1 MPVNLKLEIPVYN
14 LFIADHPSNTK
25 RGGVCIYYRN
35 PLPLEILGIHYLQ
48 DYINFEIIIGGE
60 LCRLVSLYRSPNQ
73 SQDDFESFA
82 ENFELKIDAVS
93 ANNLFLTVALSDFN
107 IKCKTS
113 SYEGSKIDAVI
124 DAVWITTSN

>member
-1 MPVNLKLEIPVYN
+1 M
-14 LFIADHPSNTK
+14 
-25 RGGVCIYYRN
+25 
-35 PLPLEILGIHYLQ
+35 
-48 DYINFEIIIGGE
+48 IGGE
-60 LCRLVSLYRSPNQ
+60 LCRFISLYRSPNQ

-82 ENFELKIDAVS
+82 ENFELKIGAIA
-93 ANNLFLTVALSDFN
+93 ANNLFLTVVLSDFN